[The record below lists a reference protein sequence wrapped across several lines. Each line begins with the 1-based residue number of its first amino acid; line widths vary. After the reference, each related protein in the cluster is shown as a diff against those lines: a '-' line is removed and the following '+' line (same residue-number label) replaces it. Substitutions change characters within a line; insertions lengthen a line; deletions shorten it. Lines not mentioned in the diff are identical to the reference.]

1 MDSQLQERQ
10 RARRLQNVL
19 RYWVLSTAE
28 AKSNRAAES
37 TPMHKLQSPTPKLQ
51 PATPSPTGRRTT
63 PHTKP
68 RTTPARS
75 TPGGG
80 GGGVGEL
87 VGDMSELLVAS
98 DARNAELEAKVIMLQ
113 EQLFSAVR
121 ASPGRLGGL
130 RVWGGKSCFYCEVV

>member
-1 MDSQLQERQ
+1 MIDSQLQERQ

-28 AKSNRAAES
+28 AKSNRAAKS
-37 TPMHKLQSPTPKLQ
+37 MPMPKLQSPMPKLQ

-63 PHTKP
+63 P

-98 DARNAELEAKVIMLQ
+98 DARNAELEAKVTMLQ

-121 ASPGRLGGL
+121 PSPGRLGGL
-130 RVWGGKSCFYCEVV
+130 GVWSGKSCFYCEVV